1 MTNKFQDVTS
11 VTYNTGR
18 GFTTVSGRM
27 IYNEYP
33 RIRGGSVRSFVRL
46 VKMDSQ
52 VTVFDCEKSQVEI
65 SNIVPAGN

>member
-1 MTNKFQDVTS
+1 MSNRFQNVTS

-46 VKMDSQ
+46 VKLENQ

-65 SNIVPAGN
+65 SRMVLAN